1 MTYKTSD
8 LAKMFKVTKNTI
20 ILWTKKYNIPH
31 ETTLGGHLRYTEEAI
46 EAINKLLK
54 EKHDLK

>member
-20 ILWTKKYNIPH
+20 ILWTKKYSIPF
-31 ETTLGGHLRYTEEAI
+31 ETTLGGHLRFTEESI
-46 EAINKLLK
+46 DVINKLLK